1 MAAKKKKRRSQSTED
16 RFVWMLIAAG
26 SAMVAAMVID
36 RGLTAGWRAATSE
49 DPPENPSSPDT
60 SWGDALLWT
69 AGSALAVGL
78 GQVLARRGA
87 AAGWEHYK
95 GKLPPL

>member
-1 MAAKKKKRRSQSTED
+1 MAARKKKRRSQSTED
-16 RFVWMLIAAG
+16 KFVWMLVAAG
-26 SAMVAAMVID
+26 SAMLAAMVVE
-36 RGLTAGWRAATSE
+36 RGMTAGWRAVTAE
-49 DPPENPSSPDT
+49 DPPAKPESLDT
-60 SWGDALLWT
+60 GWGDALLWT

-95 GKLPPL
+95 GKLPPI